1 MSPVQLYVCLGSGEP
16 PCPWVPAA
24 GQDGYR
30 GDPPHQLKAVS
41 LLSDSLVPFALSPH
55 IQYPAWEW
63 RRGHLDKVG
72 LLQRTWNHK
81 VLLS

>member
-1 MSPVQLYVCLGSGEP
+1 MAPVQLYVYMGSSEP

-24 GQDGYR
+24 GQDGCR
-30 GDPPHQLKAVS
+30 GDPPRHPLKAVS

-63 RRGHLDKVG
+63 RRELLDKVG
-72 LLQRTWNHK
+72 LLQQTYK
-81 VLLS
+81 GLL